1 MTQFRAP
8 NVPVRLFNTSSFIG
22 AIMNLLKIR
31 VGKAVTAGIGA
42 LVLVSVAV
50 LAVSDIVSQRQL
62 EAVISLYEEERKTD
76 ILLRELIASQ
86 KEVELAIVGTQESL
100 TDISATQ
107 GKDGLDDGF
116 LLAEQEAARLAEL
129 VQRIDA
135 LAVDLDAPDLVPA
148 MKLLSERYAAF
159 HKAGIEMASAFIA
172 GGATEGNKLMGNFD
186 GFSDAL
192 QKEIEATSAIVT
204 AIVDREGSKAEAD
217 IGAARQQSQ
226 DMALV
231 LAALGA
237 LVLACGAGLA
247 AFVMRRL
254 LNPLNRA
261 TAAMNR
267 LAEGHVDVE
276 LAGVERADEIGD
288 LARSFRNFRENL
300 LARRDAEAEEQRNR
314 ERLAQIQSMNEAE
327 RIAELN
333 RTKTAVDA
341 LAEALD
347 RLAQGDLTSRINTS
361 FEGDYDRLRLNF
373 NQSADRLQAAMAD
386 ISGVSHEIR
395 SSSAEMRSAS
405 DDLARRT
412 EQQAAALEQTAAALN
427 EITTTVTN
435 SAAIADSASRKVG
448 EANRQAQQ
456 SDEIVRNAIA
466 AMGKIEE
473 SSSQIGK
480 IIGVIDEI
488 AFQTNLL
495 ALNAGVEAA
504 RAGEAGKGF
513 AVVAQEVRELA
524 QRSANAAKEITAL
537 VARSS
542 EAVSSGVSLVNQS
555 GEILSLIQ
563 ANVTEI
569 NSDIRAIVTGAHE
582 QATGLSEINGAI
594 TQMDQVTQQ
603 NAAMV
608 EQSTA
613 SAHKLAQE
621 AEELFTQ
628 VGQFEIS
635 AGRGGYAPARARA
648 A

>member
-1 MTQFRAP
+1 
-8 NVPVRLFNTSSFIG
+8 
-22 AIMNLLKIR
+22 MNLLKIR
-31 VGKAVTAGIGA
+31 LGKAVSAGIGA
-42 LVLVSVAV
+42 LVLVSVSVIAI
-50 LAVSDIVSQRQL
+50 SDIAGQRQL
-62 EAVISLYEEERKTD
+62 EAVIGLYEEESKAGM
-76 ILLRELIASQ
+76 LLRELIASQ
-86 KEVELAIVGTQESL
+86 KDVELAIVSTQESL

-107 GKDGLDDGF
+107 GLDGLDDGF
-116 LLAEQEAARLAEL
+116 LLAEQEGARLAKLIE
-129 VQRIDA
+129 RIND
-135 LAVDLDAPDLVPA
+135 LAVALQAPELVPA
-148 MKLLSERYAAF
+148 MKLLSDRYGDF
-159 HKAGIEMASAFIA
+159 HKAGVQMANAFIA
-172 GGATEGNKLMGNFD
+172 GGPAEGNRLMGGFD

-192 QKEIEATSAIVT
+192 QKEIEATGAIV
-204 AIVDREGSKAEAD
+204 AAVVDRETRKAGAD
-217 IGAARQQSQ
+217 ITGAREQSR
-226 DMALV
+226 DMAFV
-231 LAALGA
+231 LAALGVF
-237 LVLACGAGLA
+237 VLACGVGLA
-247 AFVMRRL
+247 VFVMRRL
-254 LNPLNRA
+254 LSPLNRA

-276 LAGVERADEIGD
+276 LAGVDRADEIGD
-288 LARSFRNFRENL
+288 LARAFRNFRENL
-300 LARRDAEAEEQRNR
+300 IARRDAEAEEQRNR
-314 ERLAQIQSMNEAE
+314 DRVAEIQSMSDAE

-347 RLAQGDLTSRINTS
+347 RLAQGDLASRITTS
-361 FEGDYDRLRLNF
+361 FDGEYDRLRTNF
-373 NQSADRLQAAMAD
+373 NQSADRLQAAMVD
-386 ISGVSHEIR
+386 ITGVSHEIR

-435 SAAIADSASRKVG
+435 SAAIADSASRKVA

-456 SDEIVRNAIA
+456 SDQIVRSAIA
-466 AMGKIEE
+466 AMGNIEE

-504 RAGEAGKGF
+504 RAGDAGKGF

-537 VARSS
+537 VVRAS
-542 EAVSSGVSLVNQS
+542 EAVTSGVSLVNQS

-569 NSDIRAIVTGAHE
+569 NSDIGAIVTGAHE

-594 TQMDQVTQQ
+594 NQMDQVTQQ

-628 VGQFEIS
+628 LGQFEIGG
-635 AGRGGYAPARARA
+635 GRRASVPSRARA

>member
-1 MTQFRAP
+1 MK
-8 NVPVRLFNTSSFIG
+8 
-22 AIMNLLKIR
+22 LLKIR
-31 VGKAVTAGIGA
+31 LGKAVSAAIAGLG
-42 LVLVSVAV
+42 LVSVSV
-50 LAVSDIVSQRQL
+50 IAVSDFAGQRQL

-76 ILLRELIASQ
+76 IHLRELVASQ
-86 KEVELAIVGTQESL
+86 KEVELAIVSTQESL

-107 GKDGLDDGF
+107 AKDGLDDGF
-116 LLAEQEAARLAEL
+116 LLAEQEAARLAKL
-129 VQRIDA
+129 VERINE
-135 LAVDLDAPDLVPA
+135 LAVALDTPELIPA

-159 HKAGIEMASAFIA
+159 HKAGAEMARAFIA
-172 GGATEGNKLMGNFD
+172 GGSTEGNKLMGNFD
-186 GFSDAL
+186 SFSDAL
-192 QKEIEATSAIVT
+192 QKEIEATSAIVS
-204 AIVDREGSKAEAD
+204 AIVDRETAEAEAD
-217 IGAARQQSQ
+217 IRTAREESAS
-226 DMALV
+226 MAV
-231 LAALGA
+231 ALAALGA
-237 LVLACGAGLA
+237 LVLACGVGLA
-247 AFVMRRL
+247 AFVIRRL
-254 LNPLNRA
+254 LSPLNRA
-261 TAAMNR
+261 TEAMNR

-276 LAGVERADEIGD
+276 LSGVERSDEIGD
-288 LARSFRNFRENL
+288 LARAFRNFRENL
-300 LARRDAEAEEQRNR
+300 IARREGEVEEQRNR
-314 ERLAQIQSMNEAE
+314 ERLAEIQSMNEAE

-333 RTKTAVDA
+333 RTKTTVDA
-341 LAEALD
+341 LAAALD
-347 RLAQGDLTSRINTS
+347 RLARGDLTSRIDTVLDG
-361 FEGDYDRLRLNF
+361 EYDRLRLNF
-373 NQSADRLQAAMAD
+373 NQSAAKLQTAMSD
-386 ISGVSHEIR
+386 IAGISHEIR

-427 EITTTVTN
+427 QITTTVGN

-466 AMGKIEE
+466 AMDNIEE
-473 SSSQIGK
+473 SSSQIGT

-555 GEILSLIQ
+555 GEILSQIQ
-563 ANVTEI
+563 ANVTQI

-621 AEELFTQ
+621 AEELFSR
-628 VGQFEIS
+628 VGQFEVS
-635 AGRGGYAPARARA
+635 DNRGGYASARARA

>member
-1 MTQFRAP
+1 
-8 NVPVRLFNTSSFIG
+8 
-22 AIMNLLKIR
+22 MNLLKIR
-31 VGKAVTAGIGA
+31 LGRAVSAAIGG
-42 LVLVSVAV
+42 LVLVSVSV
-50 LAVSDIVSQRQL
+50 IAVSDIAGQRQL

-76 ILLRELIASQ
+76 VLLRELVASQ
-86 KEVELAIVGTQESL
+86 KEVELAIVSTQESL

-107 GKDGLDDGF
+107 AKDGLDDGF
-116 LLAEQEAARLAEL
+116 VLAEQEAARLAKL
-129 VQRIDA
+129 VERIES
-135 LAVDLDAPDLVPA
+135 LAVALDAPDLVPA
-148 MKLLSERYAAF
+148 MKLLSQRYGEF
-159 HKAGIEMASAFIA
+159 HKAGIEMAEAFIA
-172 GGATEGNKLMGNFD
+172 GGTTEGNKLMGSFD

-192 QKEIEATSAIVT
+192 QKEIEATGAIVT
-204 AIVDREGSKAEAD
+204 AVVDRETGKAEAD
-217 IGAARQQSQ
+217 IRTARQQST

-231 LAALGA
+231 LAALGVF
-237 LVLACGAGLA
+237 VLACGAGLA

-254 LNPLNRA
+254 LSPLNRA
-261 TAAMNR
+261 TAAMNK

-276 LAGVERADEIGD
+276 LAGVDRPDEIGD
-288 LARSFRNFRENL
+288 LARSFKNFRENL
-300 LARRDAEAEEQRNR
+300 IARREAEVEEQRNR
-314 ERLAQIQSMNEAE
+314 ERLAEIQSMNDAE
-327 RIAELN
+327 RIVELN
-333 RTKTAVDA
+333 RTKTTVDA

-347 RLAQGDLTSRINTS
+347 RLAQGDLASRINTV
-361 FEGDYDRLRLNF
+361 FEGEYDRLRLNF
-373 NQSADRLQAAMAD
+373 NQSATRLQTAMSD
-386 ISGVSHEIR
+386 IAGISHEIR

-427 EITTTVTN
+427 QITTTVSN

-448 EANRQAQQ
+448 DANRQAQQ

-466 AMGKIEE
+466 AMDNIEE

-628 VGQFEIS
+628 VGQFDIS
-635 AGRGGYAPARARA
+635 GNRGGYAPARARA

>member
-1 MTQFRAP
+1 
-8 NVPVRLFNTSSFIG
+8 
-22 AIMNLLKIR
+22 MNLLKIR
-31 VGKAVTAGIGA
+31 LGKAVSAGIGA
-42 LVLVSVAV
+42 LVLVSVSVIAI
-50 LAVSDIVSQRQL
+50 SDIAGQRQL
-62 EAVISLYEEERKTD
+62 EAVIGLYEEESKAGM
-76 ILLRELIASQ
+76 LLRELIASQ
-86 KEVELAIVGTQESL
+86 KDVELAIVSTQESL

-107 GKDGLDDGF
+107 GLDGLDDGF
-116 LLAEQEAARLAEL
+116 LLAEQEGARLAKLIE
-129 VQRIDA
+129 RIND
-135 LAVDLDAPDLVPA
+135 LAVALQAPELVPA
-148 MKLLSERYAAF
+148 MKLLSDRYGDF
-159 HKAGIEMASAFIA
+159 HKAGVQMANAFIA
-172 GGATEGNKLMGNFD
+172 GGPAEGNRLMGGFD

-192 QKEIEATSAIVT
+192 QKEIEATGAIV
-204 AIVDREGSKAEAD
+204 AAVVDRETRKAGAD
-217 IGAARQQSQ
+217 ITGAREQSR
-226 DMALV
+226 DMAFV
-231 LAALGA
+231 LAALGVF
-237 LVLACGAGLA
+237 VLACGVGLA
-247 AFVMRRL
+247 VFVMRRL
-254 LNPLNRA
+254 LSPLNRA

-276 LAGVERADEIGD
+276 LAGVDRADEIGD
-288 LARSFRNFRENL
+288 LARAFRNFRENL
-300 LARRDAEAEEQRNR
+300 IARRDAEAEEQRNR
-314 ERLAQIQSMNEAE
+314 DRVAEIQSMSDAE

-347 RLAQGDLTSRINTS
+347 RLAQGDLASRITTS
-361 FEGDYDRLRLNF
+361 FDGEYDRLRTNF
-373 NQSADRLQAAMAD
+373 NQSADRLQAAMVD
-386 ISGVSHEIR
+386 ITGVSHEIR

-435 SAAIADSASRKVG
+435 SAAIADSASRKVA

-456 SDEIVRNAIA
+456 SDQIVRNAIA
-466 AMGKIEE
+466 AMGNIEE

-504 RAGEAGKGF
+504 RAGDAGKGF

-537 VARSS
+537 VVRAS
-542 EAVSSGVSLVNQS
+542 EAVTSGVSLVNQS

-569 NSDIRAIVTGAHE
+569 NSDIGAIVTGAHE

-594 TQMDQVTQQ
+594 NQMDQVTQQ

-628 VGQFEIS
+628 LGQFEI
-635 AGRGGYAPARARA
+635 GGGLRASVPARARA

>member
-1 MTQFRAP
+1 
-8 NVPVRLFNTSSFIG
+8 
-22 AIMNLLKIR
+22 MNLLKIR
-31 VGKAVTAGIGA
+31 LGKAVSAGIGA
-42 LVLVSVAV
+42 LVLVSVSVIAI
-50 LAVSDIVSQRQL
+50 SDIAGQRQL
-62 EAVISLYEEERKTD
+62 EAVIGLYEEESKAGM
-76 ILLRELIASQ
+76 LLRELIASQ
-86 KEVELAIVGTQESL
+86 KDVELAIVSTQESL

-107 GKDGLDDGF
+107 GLDGLDDGF
-116 LLAEQEAARLAEL
+116 LLAEQEGARLAKLIE
-129 VQRIDA
+129 RIND
-135 LAVDLDAPDLVPA
+135 LAVALHAPELVPA
-148 MKLLSERYAAF
+148 MKLLSDRYGDF
-159 HKAGIEMASAFIA
+159 HKAGVQMANAFIA
-172 GGATEGNKLMGNFD
+172 GGPAEGNRLMGGFD

-192 QKEIEATSAIVT
+192 QKEIEATGAIV
-204 AIVDREGSKAEAD
+204 AAVVDRETRKAGAD
-217 IGAARQQSQ
+217 ITGAREQSR
-226 DMALV
+226 DMAFV
-231 LAALGA
+231 LAALGVF
-237 LVLACGAGLA
+237 VLACGVGLA
-247 AFVMRRL
+247 VFVMRRL
-254 LNPLNRA
+254 LSPLNRA

-276 LAGVERADEIGD
+276 LAGVDRADEIGD
-288 LARSFRNFRENL
+288 LARAFRNFRENL
-300 LARRDAEAEEQRNR
+300 IARRDAEAEEQRNR
-314 ERLAQIQSMNEAE
+314 DRVAEIQSMSDAE

-347 RLAQGDLTSRINTS
+347 RLAQGDLASRITTS
-361 FEGDYDRLRLNF
+361 FDGEYDRLRTNF
-373 NQSADRLQAAMAD
+373 NQSADRLQAAMVD
-386 ISGVSHEIR
+386 ITGVSHEIR

-435 SAAIADSASRKVG
+435 SAAIADSASRKVA

-456 SDEIVRNAIA
+456 SDQIVRNAIA
-466 AMGKIEE
+466 AMGNIEE

-504 RAGEAGKGF
+504 RAGDAGKGF

-537 VARSS
+537 VVRAS
-542 EAVSSGVSLVNQS
+542 EAVTSGVSLVNQS

-569 NSDIRAIVTGAHE
+569 NSDIGAIVTGAHE

-594 TQMDQVTQQ
+594 NQMDQVTQQ

-628 VGQFEIS
+628 LGQFEIGG
-635 AGRGGYAPARARA
+635 GRRASVPSRARA

>member
-1 MTQFRAP
+1 
-8 NVPVRLFNTSSFIG
+8 
-22 AIMNLLKIR
+22 MNLLKIR
-31 VGKAVTAGIGA
+31 LGKAVSAGIGA
-42 LVLVSVAV
+42 LVLVSVSVIAI
-50 LAVSDIVSQRQL
+50 SDIAGQRQL
-62 EAVISLYEEERKTD
+62 EAVIGLYEEESKAGM
-76 ILLRELIASQ
+76 LLRELIASQ
-86 KEVELAIVGTQESL
+86 KDVELAIVSTQESL

-107 GKDGLDDGF
+107 GLDGLDDGF
-116 LLAEQEAARLAEL
+116 LLAEQEGARLAKLIE
-129 VQRIDA
+129 RIND
-135 LAVDLDAPDLVPA
+135 LAVALHAPELVPA
-148 MKLLSERYAAF
+148 MKLLSDRYGDF
-159 HKAGIEMASAFIA
+159 HKAGVQMANAFIA
-172 GGATEGNKLMGNFD
+172 GGPAEGNRLMGGFD

-192 QKEIEATSAIVT
+192 QKEIEATGAIV
-204 AIVDREGSKAEAD
+204 AAVVDRETRKAGAD
-217 IGAARQQSQ
+217 ITAAREQSR
-226 DMALV
+226 DMAFV
-231 LAALGA
+231 LAALGVF
-237 LVLACGAGLA
+237 VLACGVGLA
-247 AFVMRRL
+247 VFVMRRL
-254 LNPLNRA
+254 LSPLNRA

-276 LAGVERADEIGD
+276 LAGVDRADEIGD
-288 LARSFRNFRENL
+288 LARAFRNFRENL
-300 LARRDAEAEEQRNR
+300 IARRDAEAEEQRNR
-314 ERLAQIQSMNEAE
+314 DRVAEIQSMSDAE

-347 RLAQGDLTSRINTS
+347 RLAQGDLASRITTS
-361 FEGDYDRLRLNF
+361 FDGEYDRLRTNF
-373 NQSADRLQAAMAD
+373 NQSADRLQAAMVD
-386 ISGVSHEIR
+386 ITGVSHEIR

-435 SAAIADSASRKVG
+435 SAAIADSASRKVA

-456 SDEIVRNAIA
+456 SDQIVRNAIA
-466 AMGKIEE
+466 AMGNIEE

-504 RAGEAGKGF
+504 RAGDAGKGF

-537 VARSS
+537 VVRAS
-542 EAVSSGVSLVNQS
+542 EAVTSGVSLVNQS

-569 NSDIRAIVTGAHE
+569 NSDIGAIVTGAHE

-594 TQMDQVTQQ
+594 NQMDQVTQQ

-628 VGQFEIS
+628 LGQFEIGG
-635 AGRGGYAPARARA
+635 GRRASVPARARA

>member
-1 MTQFRAP
+1 
-8 NVPVRLFNTSSFIG
+8 
-22 AIMNLLKIR
+22 MNLLKIR
-31 VGKAVTAGIGA
+31 LGKAVSAGIGA
-42 LVLVSVAV
+42 LVLVSVSVIAI
-50 LAVSDIVSQRQL
+50 SDIAGQRQL
-62 EAVISLYEEERKTD
+62 EAVIGLYEEESKAGM
-76 ILLRELIASQ
+76 LLRELIASQ
-86 KEVELAIVGTQESL
+86 KDVELAIVSTQESL

-107 GKDGLDDGF
+107 GLDGLDDGF
-116 LLAEQEAARLAEL
+116 LLAEQEGARLAKLIE
-129 VQRIDA
+129 RIND
-135 LAVDLDAPDLVPA
+135 LAVALHAPELVPA
-148 MKLLSERYAAF
+148 MKLLSDRYGDF
-159 HKAGIEMASAFIA
+159 HKAGVQMANAFIA
-172 GGATEGNKLMGNFD
+172 GGPAEGNRLMGGFD

-192 QKEIEATSAIVT
+192 QKEIEATGAIV
-204 AIVDREGSKAEAD
+204 AAVVDRETRKAGAD
-217 IGAARQQSQ
+217 ITGAREQSR
-226 DMALV
+226 DMAFV
-231 LAALGA
+231 LAALGVF
-237 LVLACGAGLA
+237 VLACGVGLA
-247 AFVMRRL
+247 VFVMRRL
-254 LNPLNRA
+254 LSPLNRA

-276 LAGVERADEIGD
+276 LAGVDRADEIGD
-288 LARSFRNFRENL
+288 LARAFRNFRENL
-300 LARRDAEAEEQRNR
+300 IARRDAEAEEQRNR
-314 ERLAQIQSMNEAE
+314 DRVAEIQSMSDAE

-347 RLAQGDLTSRINTS
+347 RLAQGDLASRITTS
-361 FEGDYDRLRLNF
+361 FDGEYDRLRTNF
-373 NQSADRLQAAMAD
+373 NQSADRLQAAMVD
-386 ISGVSHEIR
+386 ITGVSHEIR

-435 SAAIADSASRKVG
+435 SAAIADSASRKVA

-456 SDEIVRNAIA
+456 SDQIVRSAIA
-466 AMGKIEE
+466 AMGNIEE

-504 RAGEAGKGF
+504 RAGDAGKGF

-537 VARSS
+537 VVRAS
-542 EAVSSGVSLVNQS
+542 EAVTSGVSLVNQS

-569 NSDIRAIVTGAHE
+569 NSDIGAIVTGAHE

-594 TQMDQVTQQ
+594 NQMDQVTQQ

-628 VGQFEIS
+628 LGQFEIGG
-635 AGRGGYAPARARA
+635 GRRASVPSRARA

>member
-1 MTQFRAP
+1 MKLFTNRLGKV
-8 NVPVRLFNTSSFIG
+8 VPAAIG
-22 AIMNLLKIR
+22 
-31 VGKAVTAGIGA
+31 GP
-42 LVLVSVAV
+42 VLVSVTV
-50 LAVSDIVSQRQL
+50 LAVSDIVGQRQL
-62 EAVISLYEEERKTD
+62 EGIINLYEEARKTD
-76 ILLRELIASQ
+76 VLLRELVASQ
-86 KEVELAIVGTQESL
+86 KEVELAIVSTQESL

-107 GKDGLDDGF
+107 AKDGLDDGF
-116 LLAEQEAARLAEL
+116 ELAEVEAQRLAKLIE
-129 VQRIDA
+129 RINGLATA
-135 LAVDLDAPDLVPA
+135 LNTPDLIPA
-148 MKLLSERYAAF
+148 MKLLSDRYGEF
-159 HKAGIEMASAFIA
+159 HKAGIEMANAFIK
-172 GGATEGNKLMGNFD
+172 GGTTEGNKLMGSFD
-186 GFSDAL
+186 SFSDAL
-192 QKEIEATSAIVT
+192 QKEIEATGAIVNAVVERET
-204 AIVDREGSKAEAD
+204 AKAEVD
-217 IGAARQQSQ
+217 ISDARKHSK
-226 DMALV
+226 DMAVV

-237 LVLACGAGLA
+237 LVLASGAGFA
-247 AFVMRRL
+247 MFVMRRL
-254 LNPLNRA
+254 LSPLNRA
-261 TAAMNR
+261 TDAMNL
-267 LAEGHVDVE
+267 LAEGRTDIE
-276 LAGVERADEIGD
+276 LAGTERTDEIGD
-288 LARSFRNFRENL
+288 LARAFTNFRENL
-300 LARRDAEAEEQRNR
+300 IARRDAELEEQRNR
-314 ERLAQIQSMNEAE
+314 ERLAEIRSMNEAD
-327 RIAELN
+327 RVAELN
-333 RTKTAVDA
+333 RTKTTVDA

-347 RLAQGDLTSRINTS
+347 RLAKGDLASRITTA
-361 FEGDYDRLRLNF
+361 FEGEYDRLRINF
-373 NQSADRLQAAMAD
+373 NDSATKLQSAMTD
-386 ISGVSHEIR
+386 IAGISQEIR
-395 SSSAEMRSAS
+395 SSSAEMRAAS
-405 DDLARRT
+405 DNLARRT

-427 EITTTVTN
+427 QITATVTN
-435 SAAIADSASRKVG
+435 SASIADSASRKVS

-456 SDEIVRNAIA
+456 SDQIVRHAIA
-466 AMGKIEE
+466 AMDNIEE

-594 TQMDQVTQQ
+594 NQMDQVTQQ

-613 SAHKLAQE
+613 SAHKLAHE
-621 AEELFTQ
+621 AEELFSQ
-628 VGQFEIS
+628 VGQFDIRGER
-635 AGRGGYAPARARA
+635 AGYSQVRARA